1 MQMHFTAVRSLVAE
15 AYFELRLYLSIEG
28 NSGSKL
34 SVSITWSVNILPR
47 ISKSDPVVKQ

>member
-28 NSGSKL
+28 NSESKP